1 MNPRALDRLNHRQLL
16 ELNDLALRMSAWCQ
30 VASLLS
36 RLGMPAMFALQ
47 RARQYRELIRKV
59 TE

>member
-1 MNPRALDRLNHRQLL
+1 MNPRALDRLDRRQLL

-36 RLGMPAMFALQ
+36 RLGMSPLFALK
-47 RARQYRELIRKV
+47 RAREYRELIRQV